1 MKNILIK
8 KIIFI
13 LLMIFVNNTYAQRPF
28 SNGNINGSNPI
39 KYTKFNINELSINKT
54 GDYSNGIRYGDQK
67 EILINLF
74 GNPNKIEDFYFE
86 IDEVKGQ
93 IYTYNKNK
101 FYIKNNKVILFQL
114 FDNTFALTMK
124 NNLQYI
130 VNNRF
135 SLPRNSQIS
144 IKHVSN
150 NGEINNIKYNS
161 IIENNLLLNNKNEI
175 IDDVTF
181 NVLMNNNLIVFI
193 ELGE

>member
-1 MKNILIK
+1 
-8 KIIFI
+8 
-13 LLMIFVNNTYAQRPF
+13 
-28 SNGNINGSNPI
+28 
-39 KYTKFNINELSINKT
+39 
-54 GDYSNGIRYGDQK
+54 
-67 EILINLF
+67 
-74 GNPNKIEDFYFE
+74 
-86 IDEVKGQ
+86 
-93 IYTYNKNK
+93 
-101 FYIKNNKVILFQL
+101 
-114 FDNTFALTMK
+114 MK